1 MTDLID
7 AVQDDG
13 IDDSLVELFE
23 VKSPDETTTYYLFN
37 GLDNGTDKIEFRT
50 NDYFAIPIQID
61 GIEMT
66 STGAAPRP
74 TLSVA
79 NIPALTKTLTSSSE
93 ELLYDIRVALN
104 FETNDDLIGT
114 RIIYHRTL
122 KSNTDN
128 NNANSPEFPPQ
139 TFYIDRIASENNIF
153 VAFELASPFDIE
165 GAKIPHRVVI
175 GKYCP
180 WQYQG
185 VQLGLGGGCTWPLNN
200 RPFESADSNDGLYF
214 ESDDTLISRDLVAGG
229 FSAWNSSNN
238 YTATNKVFTTDTVNG
253 HSHTRVW
260 EALFTNSNK
269 DPRTYRKYWKRID
282 LCSKTLT
289 GCKKRFQG
297 NYSGSTLDQNVPL
310 PFGGFPGSKK
320 FK

>member
-7 AVQDDG
+7 AVQDDS
-13 IDDSLVELFE
+13 IDDSFVELFE
-23 VKSPDETTTYYLFN
+23 VSVPDSTTYYLFN
-37 GLDNGTDKIEFRT
+37 GLDDGTDKIEFRQ
-50 NDYFAIPIQID
+50 NDYVAIPIQIE
-61 GIEMT
+61 GIEM
-66 STGAAPRP
+66 SATGAASRP

-79 NIPALTKTLTSSSE
+79 NIPALTKNLNSNE
-93 ELLYDIRVALN
+93 ELLQDIREALN

-114 RIIYHRTL
+114 RVIYHRTL

-128 NNANSPEFPPQ
+128 NSATSPEFPPQ
-139 TFYIDRIASENNIF
+139 VFYIDRIAAENNLF

-165 GAKIPHRVVI
+165 GAKLPHRVVI

-200 RPFESADSNDGLYF
+200 QPFADPNGKGLYF
-214 ESDDTLISRDLVAGG
+214 ESDDDLISRDLTQTAAINVWAAGT
-229 FSAWNSSNN
+229 S
-238 YTATNKVFTTDTVNG
+238 YTPGNKAFTTDTVNG
-253 HSHTRVW
+253 YTHTRVW
-260 EALFTNSNK
+260 EALFSSTGK

-297 NYSGSTLDQNVPL
+297 NYSGSTLDQNVSL

>member
-13 IDDSLVELFE
+13 INDSFIELFE
-23 VKSPDETTTYYLFN
+23 IKTPDSSTSYYLFN
-37 GLDNGTDKIEFRT
+37 GLDDGTDKIEFRQ
-50 NDYFAIPIQID
+50 NNYFAIPIAID
-61 GIEMT
+61 GIEM
-66 STGAAPRP
+66 SATGAAARP
-74 TLSVA
+74 TLTVA
-79 NIPALTKTLTSSSE
+79 NIPALTKSLDNDE
-93 ELLYDIRVALN
+93 ELLKEIRETLN
-104 FETNDDLIGT
+104 FETNDDFIGT
-114 RIIYHRTL
+114 RVIYRRTL

-165 GAKIPHRVVI
+165 GAKLPHRVVI

-185 VQLGLGGGCTWPLNN
+185 VELGLGGGCTWPLNN
-200 RPFESADSNDGLYF
+200 QPFADPNNKGLYF
-214 ESDDTLISRDLVAGG
+214 KSDDSLISRDLSQT
-229 FSAWNSSNN
+229 SAINTWSSSTT
-238 YTATNKVFTTDTVNG
+238 YSATNKAFTTDTVNG
-253 HSHTRVW
+253 YTHTRVW
-260 EALFTNSNK
+260 EAIFTNSNK
-269 DPRTYRKYWKRID
+269 DPRTYKKYWKRID
-282 LCSKTLT
+282 LCGKTLNS
-289 GCKKRFQG
+289 CKKRFQG
-297 NYSGSTLDQNVPL
+297 NYGGVELDQNVPL

>member
-13 IDDSLVELFE
+13 INDSFIELFE
-23 VKSPDETTTYYLFN
+23 IKTPDSSTSYYLFN
-37 GLDNGTDKIEFRT
+37 GLDDGTDKIEFRQ
-50 NDYFAIPIQID
+50 NNYFSIPIEID
-61 GIEMT
+61 GIEM
-66 STGAAPRP
+66 SATGAAARP
-74 TLSVA
+74 TLTVA
-79 NIPALTKTLTSSSE
+79 NIPALTKSLDNDE
-93 ELLYDIRVALN
+93 ELLKDIRETLN
-104 FETNDDLIGT
+104 FETNDDFIGT
-114 RIIYHRTL
+114 RVIYRRTL

-165 GAKIPHRVVI
+165 GAKLPHRVVI

-185 VQLGLGGGCTWPLNN
+185 VELGLGGGCTWPLNN
-200 RPFESADSNDGLYF
+200 QPFADPNNKGLYF
-214 ESDDTLISRDLVAGG
+214 KSDDSSISRDLSQT
-229 FSAWNSSNN
+229 SAINAWSSSTTYN
-238 YTATNKVFTTDTVNG
+238 ATNKAFTTDTVNG
-253 HSHTRVW
+253 YTHTRVW
-260 EALFTNSNK
+260 EAIFTNSNK
-269 DPRTYRKYWKRID
+269 DPRTYKKYWKRID

-297 NYSGSTLDQNVPL
+297 NYSGPTLDQNVPL
-310 PFGGFPGSKK
+310 PFGGFPGSRK

>member
-23 VKSPDETTTYYLFN
+23 VISPDENTTYYLFN
-37 GLDNGTDKIEFRT
+37 GLDDGTDKIEFRQ

-61 GIEMT
+61 GIEMS

-74 TLSVA
+74 TLTVA
-79 NIPALTKTLTSSSE
+79 NIPSLTKNLNSNE
-93 ELLYDIRVALN
+93 ELLQDIKVALN
-104 FETNDDLIGT
+104 FDTNDDLIGT
-114 RIIYHRTL
+114 RVIYHRTL

-128 NNANSPEFPPQ
+128 NNVNSPEFPAQ

-153 VAFELASPFDIE
+153 VSFELASPFDIE
-165 GAKIPHRVVI
+165 GAKIPHRVII

-200 RPFESADSNDGLYF
+200 QPYADPNGKGLYF
-214 ESDDTLISRDLVAGG
+214 KSDDNLISRDLNQTAAINVW
-229 FSAWNSSNN
+229 SNSTS
-238 YTATNKVFTTDTVNG
+238 YSATNKVFTTDTVNG
-253 HSHTRVW
+253 HTHTRVW
-260 EALFTNSNK
+260 EALFSNSAK
-269 DPRTYRKYWKRID
+269 DPRTYRKFWKRID

-297 NYSGSTLDQNVPL
+297 NYSGPTLDQNVPL

>member
-13 IDDSLVELFE
+13 INDNLVELFE
-23 VKSPDETTTYYLFN
+23 VISPDEGTRYYLFN
-37 GLDNGTDKIEFRT
+37 GLDDGIDKIEFRT

-61 GIEMT
+61 GIEMS
-66 STGAAPRP
+66 STGAASRP
-74 TLSVA
+74 TLTVA
-79 NIPALTKTLTSSSE
+79 NIPSLTKSLNSNE
-93 ELLYDIRVALN
+93 ELLQDIKVALN

-114 RIIYHRTL
+114 RVIYHRTL

-128 NNANSPEFPPQ
+128 NNVNSPEFPPQ

-165 GAKIPHRVVI
+165 GAKLPHRVVI

-200 RPFESADSNDGLYF
+200 QPFADPNNKGLYF
-214 ESDDTLISRDLVAGG
+214 ESDDDLISRDLVAGG
-229 FSAWNSSNN
+229 FSAWSNSTS
-238 YTATNKVFTTDTVNG
+238 YSAANKVFTTDIVNG

-260 EALFTNSNK
+260 EAIFANNGK
-269 DPRTYRKYWKRID
+269 DPRTYRKFWKRID

-297 NYSGSTLDQNVPL
+297 NYSGSTFDQNVPL

>member
-7 AVQDDG
+7 VVQDDG

-23 VKSPDETTTYYLFN
+23 VISPDETTIYYLFN
-37 GLDNGTDKIEFRT
+37 GLEDGIDKIEFRT
-50 NDYFAIPIQID
+50 NDYFSIPIEIT
-61 GIEMT
+61 GIEMS

-74 TLSVA
+74 TLNVA
-79 NIPALTKTLTSSSE
+79 NIPSLTKSLNSNE
-93 ELLYDIRVALN
+93 KLLQDIKEALN
-104 FETNDDLIGT
+104 FDTNDDLIGT

-128 NNANSPEFPPQ
+128 NNATSPEFPPQ
-139 TFYIDRIASENNIF
+139 TFYIDRIASENNI
-153 VAFELASPFDIE
+153 VVSFELASPFDIE
-165 GAKIPHRVVI
+165 GAKLPHRVVI

-185 VQLGLGGGCTWPLNN
+185 VELGLGGGCTWPLNN
-200 RPFESADSNDGLYF
+200 QPFKDLNNKGLYF
-214 ESDDTLISRDLVAGG
+214 KSNDDLISRDLNQT
-229 FSAWNSSNN
+229 SAINAWSSGAT
-238 YTATNKVFTTDTVNG
+238 YTPTNKVFTTDTVNG
-253 HSHTRVW
+253 YTHTRVW

>member
-7 AVQDDG
+7 TVQDDA
-13 IDDSLVELFE
+13 INDNLIELFE
-23 VKSPDETTTYYLFN
+23 IKTPGASTSYYLFN
-37 GLDNGTDKIEFRT
+37 GLDDGIDKIEFRQ
-50 NDYFAIPIQID
+50 NDYLAIPIQIE
-61 GIEMT
+61 GIEM
-66 STGAAPRP
+66 SATGAAARP
-74 TLSVA
+74 TLTVA
-79 NIPALTKTLTSSSE
+79 NIPALTKSLENEE
-93 ELLYDIRVALN
+93 ELLEDIKEALN
-104 FETNDDLIGT
+104 FDTNDDFIGT
-114 RIIYHRTL
+114 RVTYHRTL

-165 GAKIPHRVVI
+165 KAKLPHRVVI

-185 VQLGLGGGCTWPLNN
+185 VKLGLGGGCTWPLNN
-200 RPFESADSNDGLYF
+200 QPFEDTNNKGLYF
-214 ESDDTLISRDLVAGG
+214 KSDDSLISRNLVGGG
-229 FSAWNSSNN
+229 FSAWSSSTT
-238 YTATNKVFTTDTVNG
+238 YSATNKIFTIDTVNG

-269 DPRTYRKYWKRID
+269 DPRLYNKYWKRID
-282 LCSKTLT
+282 LCGKTLT
-289 GCKKRFQG
+289 SCKKRFQG
-297 NYSGSTLDQNVPL
+297 NYSGTTLNQNVSL
-310 PFGGFPGSKK
+310 PFGGFPGSRK

>member
-13 IDDSLVELFE
+13 INDSFIELFE
-23 VKSPDETTTYYLFN
+23 IKTPDSSTSYYLFN
-37 GLDNGTDKIEFRT
+37 GLEDGTDKIEFRQ
-50 NDYFAIPIQID
+50 NDYFALPIQID
-61 GIEMT
+61 GIEM
-66 STGAAPRP
+66 SATGAADRP
-74 TLSVA
+74 SLTVA
-79 NIPALTKTLTSSSE
+79 NIPALTKSLDNDE
-93 ELLYDIRVALN
+93 ELLKDIRETLN
-104 FETNDDLIGT
+104 FETNDDFIGT
-114 RIIYHRTL
+114 KVIYRRTL

-165 GAKIPHRVVI
+165 GTKLPHRVVI

-185 VQLGLGGGCTWPLNN
+185 VELGLGGGCTWPLNN
-200 RPFESADSNDGLYF
+200 QPFADPNNKGLYF
-214 ESDDTLISRDLVAGG
+214 KSDDSLISRDLSQT
-229 FSAWNSSNN
+229 SAINAWSSSTT
-238 YTATNKVFTTDTVNG
+238 YSATNKAFTTDTVNG
-253 HSHTRVW
+253 YTHTRVW

-269 DPRTYRKYWKRID
+269 DPRTYKKYWKRID

-297 NYSGSTLDQNVPL
+297 NYSGSTFDQNVPL